1 MLKALTKCDLDSWC
15 AGIRDD
21 NLTMTRES
29 WHDGTYS
36 HEWGASAIAGVTW
49 GVMGLAQTGPSFATF
64 TVKPNFASL
73 AQAAMTVPTLRGM
86 ITINVT
92 TIPEHVL
99 AVAVPC
105 NSMATLCMPRT
116 TTTVSRGDSKKL
128 DTSNGDVHA
137 GRLLLDEVEVEGVWT
152 GAGHLCTAEPV
163 GCGVGGSHRVL
174 KHAI

>member
-1 MLKALTKCDLDSWC
+1 M
-15 AGIRDD
+15 
-21 NLTMTRES
+21 
-29 WHDGTYS
+29 
-36 HEWGASAIAGVTW
+36 
-49 GVMGLAQTGPSFATF
+49 
-64 TVKPNFASL
+64 
-73 AQAAMTVPTLRGM
+73 
-86 ITINVT
+86 T
-92 TIPEHVL
+92 TIPENVL

-128 DTSNGDVHA
+128 DTSSGDVHA